1 MAFTNP
7 GKIVRLRSRPNGR
20 GSVHEANMWAQ
31 QHSDGLFSGRGV
43 IRNTVADMNVLVG
56 GTTDNPDV
64 VLGKLPSGFL
74 IALDIV
80 GQQVIRITAP
90 SSNKRIASVVAYSD
104 NIALNSTDTNTTGSP
119 SSCGLIV
126 VYGPTSATPVAPTES
141 QIRQAV
147 TQDGATGSQAVIAVI
162 ANITTESS
170 TTTITDEMIAINYG
184 KLMPHN
190 IDLASFPM
198 FAATTSRWD
207 DLPGGGV
214 LTVNYDSIE
223 YDTTGMFDKS
233 THQATV
239 PMDGIYTVSAK
250 VAISAAGYGHAATAT
265 GMVYKNGAMLEE
277 MERIVGSGNGLTL
290 LRSSHTFDVLLKKGD
305 IISVKAHCSENYR
318 QYGGPTTHSR
328 FSMRLITPYTKLHQ

>member
-20 GSVHEANMWAQ
+20 GSVYEANMWAQ

-43 IRNTVADMNVLVG
+43 VRNTVADMNVLVG

-126 VYGPTSATPVAPTES
+126 VYGSTSATPVAPTES

-184 KLMPHN
+184 KLSSHSIDFTTMPDN
-190 IDLASFPM
+190 KYTTAEQDTGKKWIDGRPIY
-198 FAATTSRWD
+198 RKVVR
-207 DLPGGGV
+207 G
-214 LTVNYDSIE
+214 TVNM
-223 YDTTGMFDKS
+223 TGGFNTS
-233 THQATV
+233 SLPH
-239 PMDGIYTVSAK
+239 GIQGLSNRWELIRY
-250 VAISAAGYGHAATAT
+250 YGN
-265 GMVYKNGAMLEE
+265 MRL
-277 MERIVGSGNGLTL
+277 SGNLSNNPIKQALPYIEGAHQSGVTSIDQTNITL
-290 LRSSHTFDVLLKKGD
+290 SGSYPWGNSEVSLVLEY
-305 IISVKAHCSENYR
+305 VK
-318 QYGGPTTHSR
+318 
-328 FSMRLITPYTKLHQ
+328 

>member
-20 GSVHEANMWAQ
+20 GSAYEANMWAQ

-43 IRNTVADMNVLVG
+43 VRNTVADMNVLVG

-126 VYGPTSATPVAPTES
+126 VYGSTSATPVAPTES

-184 KLMPHN
+184 KLSSHS
-190 IDLASFPM
+190 IDL
-198 FAATTSRWD
+198 TTMPDNKYSTTEQDTGQKWIDGRPIYRKVVRGTVNMTGGFNTSK
-207 DLPGGGV
+207 LPHGIQGLTNKWELIKYYGNMRLGGV
-214 LTVNYDSIE
+214 LSNNPIKQALPYVE
-223 YDTTGMFDKS
+223 G
-233 THQATV
+233 THQSGITSI
-239 PMDGIYTVSAK
+239 DGTDITISGSYPWGSSEVS
-250 VAISAAGYGHAATAT
+250 V
-265 GMVYKNGAMLEE
+265 VLEY
-277 MERIVGSGNGLTL
+277 
-290 LRSSHTFDVLLKKGD
+290 
-305 IISVKAHCSENYR
+305 VK
-318 QYGGPTTHSR
+318 
-328 FSMRLITPYTKLHQ
+328 

>member
-7 GKIVRLRSRPNGR
+7 GKIVRLRSRPNGH
-20 GSVHEANMWAQ
+20 GSVYEANMWAQ

-43 IRNTVADMNVLVG
+43 VRNTVADMNVLVG

-184 KLMPHN
+184 KLSSHSIDFTTMPGN
-190 IDLASFPM
+190 KY
-198 FAATTSRWD
+198 TTTEQDTGKKWI
-207 DLPGGGV
+207 
-214 LTVNYDSIE
+214 NEKSI
-223 YDTTGMFDKS
+223 YQKSITFNTTGSGAEETGANNENFSYIDTLISLDAILNMPNGERYPNSYTNPSAPSLQYFQLKFANWNNAQVLRYQTRS
-233 THQATV
+233 VGTV
-239 PMDGIYTVSAK
+239 TMTI
-250 VAISAAGYGHAATAT
+250 
-265 GMVYKNGAMLEE
+265 L
-277 MERIVGSGNGLTL
+277 
-290 LRSSHTFDVLLKKGD
+290 
-305 IISVKAHCSENYR
+305 
-318 QYGGPTTHSR
+318 
-328 FSMRLITPYTKLHQ
+328 YTKK

>member
-20 GSVHEANMWAQ
+20 GSVYEANMWAQ

-90 SSNKRIASVVAYSD
+90 SSNKRIASIVAYSD
-104 NIALNSTDTNTTGSP
+104 NVALNSTDTNTTGSP

-126 VYGPTSATPVAPTES
+126 VYGSTSATPVAPTES

-162 ANITTESS
+162 ANITIESS

-184 KLMPHN
+184 KLSSHS
-190 IDLASFPM
+190 IDLTTMPAYKYTTEEQDTGQKWIDGRIIYRKVVRGTVNMTGGYNTSKLPHGIQGL
-198 FAATTSRWD
+198 TSRWE
-207 DLPGGGV
+207 LIKYYGNMRLGGV
-214 LTVNYDSIE
+214 LSNNPIKQALPYIE
-223 YDTTGMFDKS
+223 G
-233 THQATV
+233 THQS
-239 PMDGIYTVSAK
+239 GITSIDSTDVVISGSYSWGNSEVS
-250 VAISAAGYGHAATAT
+250 V
-265 GMVYKNGAMLEE
+265 VLEY
-277 MERIVGSGNGLTL
+277 
-290 LRSSHTFDVLLKKGD
+290 
-305 IISVKAHCSENYR
+305 VK
-318 QYGGPTTHSR
+318 
-328 FSMRLITPYTKLHQ
+328 

>member
-20 GSVHEANMWAQ
+20 GSVYEANMWAQ

-43 IRNTVADMNVLVG
+43 VRNTVADMNVLVG

-90 SSNKRIASVVAYSD
+90 SANKRIASVVAYSD

-126 VYGPTSATPVAPTES
+126 VYGSTSATPVAPTES

-170 TTTITDEMIAINYG
+170 TTTITDEMIAVNYG
-184 KLMPHN
+184 KLSSHS
-190 IDLASFPM
+190 IDLTTMPVAGFI
-198 FAATTSRWD
+198 ATKTD
-207 DLPGGGV
+207 N
-214 LTVNYDSIE
+214 TVNTKKPLAVQCGRARVVVPTAAIE
-223 YDTTGMFDKS
+223 AIVNVQFPEQFNGGTKPVITCTYNGYSNASDPWTDTPNPSWAGAAIGAVNVTSSGFTARCRRFDG
-233 THQATV
+233 V
-239 PMDGIYTVSAK
+239 
-250 VAISAAGYGHAATAT
+250 
-265 GMVYKNGAMLEE
+265 
-277 MERIVGSGNGLTL
+277 TL
-290 LRSSHTFDVLLKKGD
+290 LGAYYFNWIAIG
-305 IISVKAHCSENYR
+305 
-318 QYGGPTTHSR
+318 
-328 FSMRLITPYTKLHQ
+328 

>member
-1 MAFTNP
+1 MTFTNP
-7 GKIVRLRSRPNGR
+7 GKIVRLRSRPNGH
-20 GSVHEANMWAQ
+20 GSVYEANMWAQ

-43 IRNTVADMNVLVG
+43 VRNTVADMNVLVG

-126 VYGPTSATPVAPTES
+126 VYGSTSATPVAPTES

-184 KLMPHN
+184 KLSSHS
-190 IDLASFPM
+190 IDL
-198 FAATTSRWD
+198 TTMPDNKYTTNEQDTGQKWLDGRPIYRKVVRGTVNMTGGDNTSSLPHGIQGLSNRWE
-207 DLPGGGV
+207 LIRYYGNMRLSGV
-214 LTVNYDSIE
+214 LSNNLVKQALPYIE
-223 YDTTGMFDKS
+223 G
-233 THQATV
+233 THQS
-239 PMDGIYTVSAK
+239 GITSITQTNIT
-250 VAISAAGYGHAATAT
+250 IS
-265 GMVYKNGAMLEE
+265 
-277 MERIVGSGNGLTL
+277 GSYNWG
-290 LRSSHTFDVLLKKGD
+290 SSE
-305 IISVKAHCSENYR
+305 ISVVLEYVK
-318 QYGGPTTHSR
+318 
-328 FSMRLITPYTKLHQ
+328 

>member
-20 GSVHEANMWAQ
+20 GSVYEANMWAQ

-126 VYGPTSATPVAPTES
+126 VYGSTSATPVAPTEY

-184 KLMPHN
+184 QLSSHSIDFTTMPGN
-190 IDLASFPM
+190 KY
-198 FAATTSRWD
+198 TTAEQDTGKKWIN
-207 DLPGGGV
+207 GK
-214 LTVNYDSIE
+214 SI
-223 YDTTGMFDKS
+223 YQKSITFNTTGSGAEETGANNENFSYIDTLISLDAILNMPNGERYPNSYTNPSAPSLQYFQLKFANWNNAQVLRYQTRS
-233 THQATV
+233 VGTV
-239 PMDGIYTVSAK
+239 TMTI
-250 VAISAAGYGHAATAT
+250 
-265 GMVYKNGAMLEE
+265 L
-277 MERIVGSGNGLTL
+277 
-290 LRSSHTFDVLLKKGD
+290 
-305 IISVKAHCSENYR
+305 
-318 QYGGPTTHSR
+318 
-328 FSMRLITPYTKLHQ
+328 YTKK

>member
-7 GKIVRLRSRPNGR
+7 GKIVRLRSRPNGH
-20 GSVHEANMWAQ
+20 GSVYEANMWAQ

-43 IRNTVADMNVLVG
+43 VRNTVADMNVLVG

-90 SSNKRIASVVAYSD
+90 SANKRIASVVAYSD

-126 VYGPTSATPVAPTES
+126 VYGSTSATPVAPTES

-162 ANITTESS
+162 ANITTESF
-170 TTTITDEMIAINYG
+170 TTTITDEMIAVNYG
-184 KLMPHN
+184 KLSSHS
-190 IDLASFPM
+190 IDL
-198 FAATTSRWD
+198 TTMPDNKYTTTEQDTGKKW
-207 DLPGGGV
+207 
-214 LTVNYDSIE
+214 VNGKSI
-223 YDTTGMFDKS
+223 YQKSITFNTTGSGAEETGANNENFSYIDTLISLDAILNMPNGERYPNSYTNPSAPSLQYFQLKFANWNNAQVLRYQTRS
-233 THQATV
+233 VGTV
-239 PMDGIYTVSAK
+239 TMTI
-250 VAISAAGYGHAATAT
+250 
-265 GMVYKNGAMLEE
+265 L
-277 MERIVGSGNGLTL
+277 
-290 LRSSHTFDVLLKKGD
+290 
-305 IISVKAHCSENYR
+305 
-318 QYGGPTTHSR
+318 
-328 FSMRLITPYTKLHQ
+328 YTKK

>member
-20 GSVHEANMWAQ
+20 GSVYEANMWAQ

-126 VYGPTSATPVAPTES
+126 VYGSTSATPVAPTES

-184 KLMPHN
+184 KLLSHS
-190 IDLASFPM
+190 IDL
-198 FAATTSRWD
+198 TTMPDNKYSTTEQDMGQKWIDGKTIFRQ
-207 DLPGGGV
+207 
-214 LTVNYDSIE
+214 TFEVN
-223 YDTTGMFDKS
+223 
-233 THQATV
+233 
-239 PMDGIYTVSAK
+239 
-250 VAISAAGYGHAATAT
+250 
-265 GMVYKNGAMLEE
+265 
-277 MERIVGSGNGLTL
+277 
-290 LRSSHTFDVLLKKGD
+290 
-305 IISVKAHCSENYR
+305 
-318 QYGGPTTHSR
+318 THSLGNVEQIIDIGLPKTASLTIIKVEGGIRAGADFYPVEYINPNAPSGQNSQLKVTFYNGSWQLR
-328 FSMRLITPYTKLHQ
+328 FNTGSAGLLSITIYYTK

>member
-7 GKIVRLRSRPNGR
+7 GKIVRLRSRPNGH
-20 GSVHEANMWAQ
+20 GSVYEANMWAQ

-126 VYGPTSATPVAPTES
+126 VYGSTSATPVAPTES

-162 ANITTESS
+162 ANITTESF
-170 TTTITDEMIAINYG
+170 TTTITDEMIAVNYG
-184 KLMPHN
+184 QLSSHS
-190 IDLASFPM
+190 IDL
-198 FAATTSRWD
+198 TTMPDNKYTTAEQDTGKKWIN
-207 DLPGGGV
+207 GK
-214 LTVNYDSIE
+214 SI
-223 YDTTGMFDKS
+223 YQKSITFNTTGSGAEETGANNENFSYIDTLISLDAILNMPNGERYPNSYTNPSAPSIQYFQLKFANWNNAQVLRYQTRS
-233 THQATV
+233 VGTV
-239 PMDGIYTVSAK
+239 TMTI
-250 VAISAAGYGHAATAT
+250 
-265 GMVYKNGAMLEE
+265 L
-277 MERIVGSGNGLTL
+277 
-290 LRSSHTFDVLLKKGD
+290 
-305 IISVKAHCSENYR
+305 
-318 QYGGPTTHSR
+318 
-328 FSMRLITPYTKLHQ
+328 YTKK

>member
-56 GTTDNPDV
+56 GTTDNPDI

-126 VYGPTSATPVAPTES
+126 VYGPTSANPVAPTES

-170 TTTITDEMIAINYG
+170 TTTITDEMIAINRG
-184 KLMPHN
+184 NLMPHN
-190 IDLASFPM
+190 IDLASL
-198 FAATTSRWD
+198 FAGRTNADVVDTSRVIVQFGWTQF
-207 DLPGGGV
+207 LGNNTNTMEVPIAFPKRFKRIFSITASFNGYKLGGGASSLSEFDNPV
-214 LTVNYDSIE
+214 R
-223 YDTTGMFDKS
+223 TGNSVEPAHITNNGCKLL
-233 THQATV
+233 ATSQGSFGLAWH
-239 PMDGIYTVSAK
+239 GISWM
-250 VAISAAGYGHAATAT
+250 AIGE
-265 GMVYKNGAMLEE
+265 VQ
-277 MERIVGSGNGLTL
+277 
-290 LRSSHTFDVLLKKGD
+290 D
-305 IISVKAHCSENYR
+305 
-318 QYGGPTTHSR
+318 
-328 FSMRLITPYTKLHQ
+328 

>member
-20 GSVHEANMWAQ
+20 GSVYEANMWAQ

-43 IRNTVADMNVLVG
+43 VRNTVADMNVLVG

-64 VLGKLPSGFL
+64 VLGRLPSGFL

-126 VYGPTSATPVAPTES
+126 VYGSTSATPVAPTES

-184 KLMPHN
+184 KLSSHS
-190 IDLASFPM
+190 IDL
-198 FAATTSRWD
+198 TTMPDNKYTTAEQDTGKKWIN
-207 DLPGGGV
+207 GK
-214 LTVNYDSIE
+214 SI
-223 YDTTGMFDKS
+223 YQKSITFNTTGSGVEETGANNENFSYIDTLISLDAILNMPNGERYPNSYTNPSAPSIQYFQLKFANWNNTQVLRYQTRS
-233 THQATV
+233 VGTV
-239 PMDGIYTVSAK
+239 TMTI
-250 VAISAAGYGHAATAT
+250 
-265 GMVYKNGAMLEE
+265 L
-277 MERIVGSGNGLTL
+277 
-290 LRSSHTFDVLLKKGD
+290 
-305 IISVKAHCSENYR
+305 
-318 QYGGPTTHSR
+318 
-328 FSMRLITPYTKLHQ
+328 YTKK

>member
-20 GSVHEANMWAQ
+20 GSVYEANMWAQ

-126 VYGPTSATPVAPTES
+126 VYGSTSATPVAPTES

-184 KLMPHN
+184 KLSSHSIDFTTMPGN
-190 IDLASFPM
+190 KYTNAKQDTGQKWVNEKPIFRQVFTVNTRAQGNVEQIIDIDLPKNSSLQIIK
-198 FAATTSRWD
+198 TE
-207 DLPGGGV
+207 GGIRAGADFYPVEYINPNAPSGQNSQLKVTFYNGGWQLRFNTGSAGV
-214 LTVNYDSIE
+214 LTVIVY
-223 YDTTGMFDKS
+223 
-233 THQATV
+233 
-239 PMDGIYTVSAK
+239 YT
-250 VAISAAGYGHAATAT
+250 
-265 GMVYKNGAMLEE
+265 E
-277 MERIVGSGNGLTL
+277 
-290 LRSSHTFDVLLKKGD
+290 
-305 IISVKAHCSENYR
+305 
-318 QYGGPTTHSR
+318 
-328 FSMRLITPYTKLHQ
+328 

>member
-20 GSVHEANMWAQ
+20 GSVYEANMWAQ

-126 VYGPTSATPVAPTES
+126 VYGSTSATPVAPTES

-184 KLMPHN
+184 KLSSHSIDFTTMPGN
-190 IDLASFPM
+190 KYTNAKQDTGQKWVNEKPIFRQVFTVNTRAQGNVEQIIDIDLPKNSSLQIIK
-198 FAATTSRWD
+198 TE
-207 DLPGGGV
+207 GGIRAGADFYPIEYINPNAPSGQNSQLKVTFYNGSWQLRFNTGSAGV
-214 LTVNYDSIE
+214 LTVIVY
-223 YDTTGMFDKS
+223 
-233 THQATV
+233 
-239 PMDGIYTVSAK
+239 YT
-250 VAISAAGYGHAATAT
+250 
-265 GMVYKNGAMLEE
+265 E
-277 MERIVGSGNGLTL
+277 
-290 LRSSHTFDVLLKKGD
+290 
-305 IISVKAHCSENYR
+305 
-318 QYGGPTTHSR
+318 
-328 FSMRLITPYTKLHQ
+328 

>member
-20 GSVHEANMWAQ
+20 GSVYEANMWAQ

-43 IRNTVADMNVLVG
+43 VRNTVADMNVLVG

-126 VYGPTSATPVAPTES
+126 VYGSTSATPVAPTES

-184 KLMPHN
+184 KLSSHS
-190 IDLASFPM
+190 IDLTTMPDNKYSTTEQDTGQKWLDGRPIFRKVVRGTVNMTGNSESRLAHGIQGL
-198 FAATTSRWD
+198 TSRWELIKYYGNMRLGGTLSNNTVKQA
-207 DLPGGGV
+207 LPYIENTHQSGI
-214 LTVNYDSIE
+214 TSID
-223 YDTTGMFDKS
+223 DTTVTISGS
-233 THQATV
+233 Y
-239 PMDGIYTVSAK
+239 PWGNSEVSI
-250 VAISAAGYGHAATAT
+250 V
-265 GMVYKNGAMLEE
+265 LEY
-277 MERIVGSGNGLTL
+277 
-290 LRSSHTFDVLLKKGD
+290 
-305 IISVKAHCSENYR
+305 VK
-318 QYGGPTTHSR
+318 
-328 FSMRLITPYTKLHQ
+328 

>member
-20 GSVHEANMWAQ
+20 GSVYEANMWAQ

-43 IRNTVADMNVLVG
+43 VRNTVADMNVLVG

-64 VLGKLPSGFL
+64 VLGRLPSGFL

-126 VYGPTSATPVAPTES
+126 VYGSTSATPVAPTES

-170 TTTITDEMIAINYG
+170 TTTIADEMIAINYG
-184 KLMPHN
+184 KLSSHS
-190 IDLASFPM
+190 IDL
-198 FAATTSRWD
+198 TTMPDNKYSTTEQDTGQKWLNGKNIFRQTFEVNTRSLGNVEQIID
-207 DLPGGGV
+207 IGLPKTSSLTIIKTEGGIRAGADF
-214 LTVNYDSIE
+214 YPIE
-223 YDTTGMFDKS
+223 YINPNAPSGQNSQLKVTFYNGGWQLRFNTGS
-233 THQATV
+233 AGLLSIT
-239 PMDGIYTVSAK
+239 IY
-250 VAISAAGYGHAATAT
+250 
-265 GMVYKNGAMLEE
+265 
-277 MERIVGSGNGLTL
+277 
-290 LRSSHTFDVLLKKGD
+290 
-305 IISVKAHCSENYR
+305 
-318 QYGGPTTHSR
+318 
-328 FSMRLITPYTKLHQ
+328 YTK

>member
-20 GSVHEANMWAQ
+20 GSVYEANMWAQ
-31 QHSDGLFSGRGV
+31 QHSDGLFSGHGV
-43 IRNTVADMNVLVG
+43 VRNTVADMNVLVG

-64 VLGKLPSGFL
+64 VLGRLPSGFL

-119 SSCGLIV
+119 SLCGLIV
-126 VYGPTSATPVAPTES
+126 VYGSTSATPVAPTES

-184 KLMPHN
+184 KLSSHS
-190 IDLASFPM
+190 IDL
-198 FAATTSRWD
+198 TTMPGNKYTTAKQDTGQKWVNEKPIFRQVLTVNTRAQGNVEQIID
-207 DLPGGGV
+207 IDLPKNSSLQIIKTEGGIRAGADFYPIEYINPNAPSGQNSQLKVTFYNGSWQLRFNTGSAGV
-214 LTVNYDSIE
+214 LTVIVY
-223 YDTTGMFDKS
+223 
-233 THQATV
+233 
-239 PMDGIYTVSAK
+239 YT
-250 VAISAAGYGHAATAT
+250 
-265 GMVYKNGAMLEE
+265 E
-277 MERIVGSGNGLTL
+277 
-290 LRSSHTFDVLLKKGD
+290 
-305 IISVKAHCSENYR
+305 
-318 QYGGPTTHSR
+318 
-328 FSMRLITPYTKLHQ
+328 

>member
-20 GSVHEANMWAQ
+20 GSVYEANMWAQ

-126 VYGPTSATPVAPTES
+126 VYGSTSATPVAPTES

-184 KLMPHN
+184 KLSSHS
-190 IDLASFPM
+190 IDL
-198 FAATTSRWD
+198 TTM
-207 DLPGGGV
+207 PGNKYMTTEMDTGKKWINGK
-214 LTVNYDSIE
+214 SI
-223 YDTTGMFDKS
+223 YQKSITFNTTGSGAEETGANNENFSYIDTLISLDAILNMPNGERYPNSYTNPSAPSIQYFQLKFANWNNAQVLRYQTRS
-233 THQATV
+233 VGTV
-239 PMDGIYTVSAK
+239 TMTI
-250 VAISAAGYGHAATAT
+250 
-265 GMVYKNGAMLEE
+265 L
-277 MERIVGSGNGLTL
+277 
-290 LRSSHTFDVLLKKGD
+290 
-305 IISVKAHCSENYR
+305 
-318 QYGGPTTHSR
+318 
-328 FSMRLITPYTKLHQ
+328 YTKK

>member
-20 GSVHEANMWAQ
+20 GSVYEANMWAQ

-64 VLGKLPSGFL
+64 VLGRLPSGFL

-119 SSCGLIV
+119 SLCGLIV

-184 KLMPHN
+184 KLSSHS
-190 IDLASFPM
+190 IDL
-198 FAATTSRWD
+198 TTMPGNKYSTTEQDTGQKWLNGKNIFRQTFEVNTRSLGNVEQIID
-207 DLPGGGV
+207 ISLPKTSSLTIIKAEGGIRAGV
-214 LTVNYDSIE
+214 DFYPIGYINPNAPSGQNSQLKVTFYNGSWQLRFN
-223 YDTTGMFDKS
+223 TG
-233 THQATV
+233 
-239 PMDGIYTVSAK
+239 SA
-250 VAISAAGYGHAATAT
+250 
-265 GMVYKNGAMLEE
+265 
-277 MERIVGSGNGLTL
+277 
-290 LRSSHTFDVLLKKGD
+290 VLL
-305 IISVKAHCSENYR
+305 S
-318 QYGGPTTHSR
+318 
-328 FSMRLITPYTKLHQ
+328 ITIYYTK

>member
-7 GKIVRLRSRPNGR
+7 GKIVRLRSRPNGH
-20 GSVHEANMWAQ
+20 GSVYEANMWAQ

-126 VYGPTSATPVAPTES
+126 VYGSTSATPVAPTES

-170 TTTITDEMIAINYG
+170 TTTITDEMIAVNYG
-184 KLMPHN
+184 QLSSHSIDFTTMPGN
-190 IDLASFPM
+190 KY
-198 FAATTSRWD
+198 TTTEMDTGKKWIN
-207 DLPGGGV
+207 GK
-214 LTVNYDSIE
+214 SI
-223 YDTTGMFDKS
+223 YQKSIIFNTTGSGAEETGANNENFSYIDTLISLDAILNMPNGERYPNSYTNPSAPSLQYFQLKFANWNNAQVLRYQTRS
-233 THQATV
+233 VGTV
-239 PMDGIYTVSAK
+239 TMTI
-250 VAISAAGYGHAATAT
+250 
-265 GMVYKNGAMLEE
+265 L
-277 MERIVGSGNGLTL
+277 
-290 LRSSHTFDVLLKKGD
+290 
-305 IISVKAHCSENYR
+305 
-318 QYGGPTTHSR
+318 
-328 FSMRLITPYTKLHQ
+328 YTKK

>member
-7 GKIVRLRSRPNGR
+7 GKIVRLRSRPNGH
-20 GSVHEANMWAQ
+20 GSVYEANMWAQ

-126 VYGPTSATPVAPTES
+126 VYGSTSATPVAPTES

-184 KLMPHN
+184 KLSSHSIDFMTMPGN
-190 IDLASFPM
+190 KYTTAKQDTGQKWVNEKPIFRQVFTVNTRAQGNAEQIIDIDLPKNSSLQIIK
-198 FAATTSRWD
+198 TE
-207 DLPGGGV
+207 GGIRAGADFYPIEYINPNAPSGQNSQLKVTFYNGSWQLRFNTGSAGV
-214 LTVNYDSIE
+214 LTVIVY
-223 YDTTGMFDKS
+223 
-233 THQATV
+233 
-239 PMDGIYTVSAK
+239 YT
-250 VAISAAGYGHAATAT
+250 
-265 GMVYKNGAMLEE
+265 E
-277 MERIVGSGNGLTL
+277 
-290 LRSSHTFDVLLKKGD
+290 
-305 IISVKAHCSENYR
+305 
-318 QYGGPTTHSR
+318 
-328 FSMRLITPYTKLHQ
+328 

>member
-20 GSVHEANMWAQ
+20 GSVYEANMWAQ

-43 IRNTVADMNVLVG
+43 VRNTVADMNVLVG

-64 VLGKLPSGFL
+64 VLGRLPSGFL

-126 VYGPTSATPVAPTES
+126 VYGSTSATPVAPTES

-184 KLMPHN
+184 KLSSHS
-190 IDLASFPM
+190 IDL
-198 FAATTSRWD
+198 TTMPDNKYTTAEQDTGKKW
-207 DLPGGGV
+207 
-214 LTVNYDSIE
+214 VNGKSI
-223 YDTTGMFDKS
+223 YQKSITFNTTGSGAEETGANNENFSYIDTLISLDAILNMPNGERYPNSYTNPSAPSIQYFQLKFANWNNAQVLRYQTRS
-233 THQATV
+233 VGTV
-239 PMDGIYTVSAK
+239 TMTI
-250 VAISAAGYGHAATAT
+250 
-265 GMVYKNGAMLEE
+265 L
-277 MERIVGSGNGLTL
+277 
-290 LRSSHTFDVLLKKGD
+290 
-305 IISVKAHCSENYR
+305 
-318 QYGGPTTHSR
+318 
-328 FSMRLITPYTKLHQ
+328 YTKK

>member
-20 GSVHEANMWAQ
+20 GSVYEANMWAQ

-43 IRNTVADMNVLVG
+43 VRNTVADMNVLVG

-64 VLGKLPSGFL
+64 VLGRLPSGFL

-80 GQQVIRITAP
+80 GQQVIRITTP

-126 VYGPTSATPVAPTES
+126 VYGSTSATPVAPTES

-184 KLMPHN
+184 KISSHS
-190 IDLASFPM
+190 IDL
-198 FAATTSRWD
+198 TTMPDNKYTTAEQDTGQKWIDGR
-207 DLPGGGV
+207 PIYRKVVRG
-214 LTVNYDSIE
+214 TVNMTGGFNTSSLPHGIQGLSNKWELIRYYGNMRLSGSLNNNPIKQALPYIE
-223 YDTTGMFDKS
+223 G
-233 THQATV
+233 THQS
-239 PMDGIYTVSAK
+239 GITSIDQTNITISGSYPWGSSEVSL
-250 VAISAAGYGHAATAT
+250 V
-265 GMVYKNGAMLEE
+265 LEY
-277 MERIVGSGNGLTL
+277 
-290 LRSSHTFDVLLKKGD
+290 
-305 IISVKAHCSENYR
+305 VK
-318 QYGGPTTHSR
+318 
-328 FSMRLITPYTKLHQ
+328 

>member
-20 GSVHEANMWAQ
+20 GSVYEANMWAQ

-43 IRNTVADMNVLVG
+43 VRNTVADMNVLVG

-74 IALDIV
+74 IALDII
-80 GQQVIRITAP
+80 GQQVIRITTP

-126 VYGPTSATPVAPTES
+126 VYGSTSATPVAPTES

-184 KLMPHN
+184 KLSSHS
-190 IDLASFPM
+190 IDL
-198 FAATTSRWD
+198 TTMPGNKYSTTEQDTGQKWLNGKNIFRQTFEVNTRSLGNVEQIID
-207 DLPGGGV
+207 IGLPKTSSLTIIKTEGGIRAGV
-214 LTVNYDSIE
+214 DFYPVEYINPNAPSGQNSQLKLTFYNGGWQLRFN
-223 YDTTGMFDKS
+223 TGS
-233 THQATV
+233 AGLLSVT
-239 PMDGIYTVSAK
+239 IY
-250 VAISAAGYGHAATAT
+250 
-265 GMVYKNGAMLEE
+265 
-277 MERIVGSGNGLTL
+277 
-290 LRSSHTFDVLLKKGD
+290 
-305 IISVKAHCSENYR
+305 
-318 QYGGPTTHSR
+318 
-328 FSMRLITPYTKLHQ
+328 YTK

>member
-7 GKIVRLRSRPNGR
+7 GKIVRLRSRPNGH
-20 GSVHEANMWAQ
+20 GSVYEANMWAQ

-64 VLGKLPSGFL
+64 VLGRLPSGFL

-126 VYGPTSATPVAPTES
+126 VYGSTSATPVAPTES

-184 KLMPHN
+184 KFMTHN
-190 IDLASFPM
+190 IDF
-198 FAATTSRWD
+198 TTM
-207 DLPGGGV
+207 PGNKYTTTEQDTGKKW
-214 LTVNYDSIE
+214 VNGKSI
-223 YDTTGMFDKS
+223 YQKSITFNTTGSGAEETGANNENFSYIDTLISLDAILNMPNGERYPNSYTNPSAPSLQYFQLKFANWNNAQVLRYQTRS
-233 THQATV
+233 VGTV
-239 PMDGIYTVSAK
+239 TMTI
-250 VAISAAGYGHAATAT
+250 
-265 GMVYKNGAMLEE
+265 L
-277 MERIVGSGNGLTL
+277 
-290 LRSSHTFDVLLKKGD
+290 
-305 IISVKAHCSENYR
+305 
-318 QYGGPTTHSR
+318 
-328 FSMRLITPYTKLHQ
+328 YTKK